1 MLTGKMIRNARE
13 SVGENQTD
21 FAKRFGVD
29 QSAVSDWERK
39 GPPKR
44 GTTRVALEAEIARM
58 YSTALI
64 QRKKPRRVS
73 RETAPSRSPERA

>member
-13 SVGENQTD
+13 SVGESQTE
-21 FAKRFGVD
+21 FAKRFGVT
-29 QSAVSDWERK
+29 QSAVSDWEIK
-39 GPPKR
+39 GPPPR
-44 GTTRVALEAEIARM
+44 GTTRHAVETEIAKI

-73 RETAPSRSPERA
+73 RETSARTP